1 MNCTPSGKT
10 TLYCVLF
17 ERNDLLFSRE
27 TSNVAFINE
36 VEVDGDVTVYF
47 VLRSSSF

>member
-1 MNCTPSGKT
+1 MT
-10 TLYCVLF
+10 
-17 ERNDLLFSRE
+17 LLFSRE

-47 VLRSSSF
+47 VCVVVAFK